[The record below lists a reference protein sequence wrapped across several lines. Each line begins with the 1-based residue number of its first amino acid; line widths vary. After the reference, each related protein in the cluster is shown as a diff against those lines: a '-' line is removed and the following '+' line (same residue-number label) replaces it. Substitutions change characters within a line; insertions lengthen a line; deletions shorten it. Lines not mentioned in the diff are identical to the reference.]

1 MTEPLICSRTFY
13 DMERNNMAYDFDTV
27 HDRKNTNS
35 LKWDCAVERHHSED
49 ELPLWVAD
57 MDFKSPPQI
66 VEALKKASEKA
77 FFGYTEPGAADRKVV
92 SDWYKRRYSFYPDP
106 ESIIFTPGTVFGLT
120 TAILA
125 FTAPGDAVMISQPVY
140 YPFSEAV
147 EMNGR
152 KLINHTLKKDED
164 GRYSYDFE
172 SFEKLITDNNVR
184 IYILCSPHNPVGRV
198 WKREE
203 LEKIAEITLKHN
215 VLVIA
220 DEIHADFVYE
230 DNEFLSFPSLS
241 DEIRNN
247 TILCTAPSK
256 TFNTAGLQ
264 ISPIF
269 IFDPEKRRA
278 FKRTLGAEGYSQID
292 FLALAAMKASYTEC
306 DEWVDEV
313 VEYIHENILY
323 FESFIR
329 ERLPMLKMTHPEGT
343 YLIWVDFS
351 GLGLTDRDLE
361 RFIREDSKL
370 WLDAGFI
377 FGESGSGFE
386 RFNLATPRKIV
397 EECLSRLEKAING
410 LDN

>member
-1 MTEPLICSRTFY
+1 
-13 DMERNNMAYDFDTV
+13 MAYDFDTV

-66 VEALKKASEKA
+66 VEALKKASEEA

-92 SDWYKRRYSFYPDP
+92 SDWYKRRHSFYPDP

-147 EMNGR
+147 EMNDR

-198 WKREE
+198 WKKEE